1 MTTARPSFG
10 FESRAGQFS
19 YPFLISGM
27 LLVHRYVYPEN
38 PDLRSAE
45 FYLSLALLVLYVI
58 CRKFISV
65 ETRVRRFRH
74 LRMLEK
80 IIEVYIGVTVISSLI
95 FTLILS
101 VVG

>member
-1 MTTARPSFG
+1 
-10 FESRAGQFS
+10 
-19 YPFLISGM
+19 M
-27 LLVHRYVYPEN
+27 LLVHRYVYPAY

-45 FYLSLALLVLYVI
+45 FYLSLALLVFYVI

-65 ETRVRRFRH
+65 ETRVRWFRQ

-101 VVG
+101 VAG

>member
-1 MTTARPSFG
+1 MTTARHSFG

-27 LLVHRYVYPEN
+27 LLVHRYVYLDN
-38 PDLRSAE
+38 PGLRSAE
-45 FYLSLALLVLYVI
+45 FYLSLALLTLYVI

-65 ETRVRRFRH
+65 EKRVLWSRAIRT
-74 LRMLEK
+74 LEK

-101 VVG
+101 ITG

>member
-1 MTTARPSFG
+1 
-10 FESRAGQFS
+10 
-19 YPFLISGM
+19 M
-27 LLVHRYVYPEN
+27 LLVHRYVYPAY

-65 ETRVRRFRH
+65 ETRARWFRQ

-101 VVG
+101 VAG

>member
-1 MTTARPSFG
+1 MNTARPSFG
-10 FESRAGQFS
+10 FEGRAGQLS

-27 LLVHRYVYPEN
+27 LLVHRYVYPAY

-45 FYLSLALLVLYVI
+45 FYLSLALLVFYVI

-65 ETRVRRFRH
+65 ETRVRWFRQ

-101 VVG
+101 VAG

>member
-1 MTTARPSFG
+1 
-10 FESRAGQFS
+10 
-19 YPFLISGM
+19 M
-27 LLVHRYVYPEN
+27 LLVHRYVYPAY

-65 ETRVRRFRH
+65 ETRVRWFRQ

-101 VVG
+101 VAG

>member
-1 MTTARPSFG
+1 
-10 FESRAGQFS
+10 
-19 YPFLISGM
+19 M

-65 ETRVRRFRH
+65 ETRVRWFRQ

-101 VVG
+101 VAG

>member
-1 MTTARPSFG
+1 M
-10 FESRAGQFS
+10 
-19 YPFLISGM
+19 ISGM

-65 ETRVRRFRH
+65 ETRVRWFRQ

-101 VVG
+101 VAG

>member
-1 MTTARPSFG
+1 
-10 FESRAGQFS
+10 
-19 YPFLISGM
+19 M
-27 LLVHRYVYPEN
+27 LLVHRYVYPAY

-58 CRKFISV
+58 CRKFISF
-65 ETRVRRFRH
+65 ETRVRWFRQ
-74 LRMLEK
+74 LRILEK

-101 VVG
+101 VAG

>member
-1 MTTARPSFG
+1 
-10 FESRAGQFS
+10 
-19 YPFLISGM
+19 M
-27 LLVHRYVYPEN
+27 LLVHRYVYPAY
-38 PDLRSAE
+38 PHLRSAE

-65 ETRVRRFRH
+65 ETRVRWFRQ

-101 VVG
+101 VAG